1 MFTVV
6 LELLK
11 VMRPAPRR
19 MLSVKR
25 MRRVALMAVP
35 PAGSRRRRVVRALG
49 NLDLQLKLAS
59 AFRLLAAKRM
69 AQAMP
74 RLHPPAQQMIPAP
87 QSGMP
92 TRVSCSP
99 DRQPLIPSRDQL
111 AIAPCLCFC
120 RPRRN
125 WSAPWPLHR
134 ARPLVFSRA
143 PRPACVRKYRRAV
156 PGRSRPR
163 QLRRKAQTKGQR
175 RPRSKT
181 ARAIEIVRYW
191 PFQFTNFKDST
202 RRGSRTGKSEVFPTM
217 RK

>member
-1 MFTVV
+1 GSHSLGKIDMFTGV
-6 LELLK
+6 LELLM

-25 MRRVALMAVP
+25 MRRVALMAAP
-35 PAGSRRRRVVRALG
+35 PAGSRRPPVVRALG

-59 AFRLLAAKRM
+59 AFRLLAAKGM
-69 AQAMP
+69 VQAMP

-125 WSAPWPLHR
+125 WSAPCPLHR
-134 ARPLVFSRA
+134 ARPLVSPVA
-143 PRPACVRKYRRAV
+143 PRAACVRTYRLVALV
-156 PGRSRPR
+156 RS
-163 QLRRKAQTKGQR
+163 
-175 RPRSKT
+175 
-181 ARAIEIVRYW
+181 V
-191 PFQFTNFKDST
+191 
-202 RRGSRTGKSEVFPTM
+202 
-217 RK
+217 

>member
-6 LELLK
+6 LEWLK

-19 MLSVKR
+19 MFSVKR
-25 MRRVALMAVP
+25 MRRVGLMVAL
-35 PAGSRRRRVVRALG
+35 PAGSRRPPVVRALE
-49 NLDLQLKLAS
+49 NLDPQLKLAS
-59 AFRLLAAKRM
+59 AFRLLAAKRT

-92 TRVSCSP
+92 ARVSCSP

-143 PRPACVRKYRRAV
+143 PPPACVRKHRRAV

-163 QLRRKAQTKGQR
+163 QLRRKVQTRGR
-175 RPRSKT
+175 RQPTSKT

-202 RRGSRTGKSEVFPTM
+202 RRGSRTGKSEVLPTI

>member
-19 MLSVKR
+19 MLSAKR
-25 MRRVALMAVP
+25 MRRVALMAAP
-35 PAGSRRRRVVRALG
+35 PAGSRRPPVVRALE
-49 NLDLQLKLAS
+49 NLDLRPKLAS

-69 AQAMP
+69 ARAMP
-74 RLHPPAQQMIPAP
+74 RLHPLAQQMIPA
-87 QSGMP
+87 SRSRMP
-92 TRVSCSP
+92 ERVSCSP

-111 AIAPCLCFC
+111 ATAPCLCFC

-125 WSAPWPLHR
+125 WSASWPLHR
-134 ARPLVFSRA
+134 ARPLVFSRG
-143 PRPACVRKYRRAV
+143 PRPASVRKYRRVV

-163 QLRRKAQTKGQR
+163 QLRQKAQTKGQR

-202 RRGSRTGKSEVFPTM
+202 RRGSRTGKSEVFPTI